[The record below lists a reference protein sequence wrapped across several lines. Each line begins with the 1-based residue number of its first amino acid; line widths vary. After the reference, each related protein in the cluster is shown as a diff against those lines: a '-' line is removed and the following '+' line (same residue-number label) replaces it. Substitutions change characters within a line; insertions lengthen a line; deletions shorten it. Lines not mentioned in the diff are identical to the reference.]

1 MNDKQAK
8 LCQEKLAEALQE
20 IEKSLS
26 KSEVAAEA
34 VSPDKSLGRPSRV
47 EAMQDQQLILEVR
60 RRHKKRKLEII
71 NAMSRLEQDKF
82 GKCSFCGADISEE
95 RLDVFPEV
103 ETCIRCA

>member
-8 LCQEKLAEALQE
+8 LYQEKLAEALQE

-26 KSEVAAEA
+26 KSEAAA
-34 VSPDKSLGRPSRV
+34 VSPDKSLGRLSRV

-103 ETCIRCA
+103 QTCIRCA